1 MRIGAS
7 AATLVTRASAM
18 AAAVAGTRTLPPSI
32 LITDF
37 DGTVTA
43 IDTTPL
49 VPHLAARGQGGA
61 TAGLL
66 RFRELEERYLTQLSQ
81 CKDTIR
87 AQRADVGAAISFD
100 AEGLEAAL
108 AAMDEVSNTITEELS
123 QTGVLAGIAPASVAP
138 AIAEWRAQPS
148 AAPCQVPALREGCEQ
163 TLAGALACG
172 WRLGILSLNWC
183 PPVIHALLPVLKS
196 FPPPADV
203 WCNSIDEASGRVSNT
218 VNGAVAKREII
229 EKLVKQVRES
239 SAAASAEDGHRPLVV
254 YVGDSATDLL
264 AMLAADVGI
273 LIGESGW
280 SREIAER
287 FGLVIEPLDQQD
299 LIGTEARREVVFE
312 AQSWLDIKRCLGI

>member
-1 MRIGAS
+1 M
-7 AATLVTRASAM
+7 
-18 AAAVAGTRTLPPSI
+18 
-32 LITDF
+32 
-37 DGTVTA
+37 
-43 IDTTPL
+43 
-49 VPHLAARGQGGA
+49 
-61 TAGLL
+61 
-66 RFRELEERYLTQLSQ
+66 RFRELEERYISQLSQ

-87 AQRADVGAAISFD
+87 AQRADVGAAVSFD

-108 AAMDEVSNTITEELS
+108 ASMDEISNTITEELS
-123 QTGVLAGIAPASVAP
+123 QTGVLAGIAAASVAP

-148 AAPCQVPALREGCEQ
+148 AAPCQVPALREGCEE
-163 TLAGALACG
+163 TLSGALACG

-196 FPPPADV
+196 SPPPADV

-229 EKLVKQVRES
+229 EELVKQVRES
-239 SAAASAEDGHRPLVV
+239 SAAASAEGGHRPLVV